1 MLDEEDLLLEE
12 HVKNVMLELMAVLW
26 ANGYKEVSV
35 GALMRILGLDEED
48 AEPHND
54 DYVLLD
60 EHFAEVAAQM
70 TDEQKNDT
78 SIPPGTTIH

>member
-1 MLDEEDLLLEE
+1 MHNEDLALEE
-12 HVKNVMLELMAVLW
+12 HVKEVMLELMAVLW

-48 AEPHND
+48 AAPHND

-60 EHFAEVAAQM
+60 EHFAAVAAEM
-70 TDEQKNDT
+70 GADIKNET

>member
-35 GALMRILGLDEED
+35 GALMRILGLDEDD
-48 AEPHND
+48 AGPHND
-54 DYVLLD
+54 EYVLLD
-60 EHFAEVAAQM
+60 EHFADVAAAMADKQK
-70 TDEQKNDT
+70 TDFCV
-78 SIPPGTTIH
+78 PPGTTIH

>member
-1 MLDEEDLLLEE
+1 MHNEDSLLEE
-12 HVKNVMLELMAVLW
+12 HVKEVMLELMAVLW
-26 ANGYKEVSV
+26 ANGYKEVSI

-48 AEPHND
+48 AAPHND

-70 TDEQKNDT
+70 GREQKEVL
-78 SIPPGTTIH
+78 SVPPGTTIH

>member
-1 MLDEEDLLLEE
+1 MHDEDLALEE
-12 HVKNVMLELMAVLW
+12 HVKEVMLEIMAVLW
-26 ANGYKEVSV
+26 ANGYKEVSI

-48 AEPHND
+48 AAPHND

-70 TDEQKNDT
+70 STKQKT
-78 SIPPGTTIH
+78 EICVPPGTTIH